1 MNDYTKL
8 MKALVKHSPKEG
20 IWMEDV
26 PDPKCGPGEVRI
38 RITHTA
44 ICGTDKHIFEWD
56 EWAQNNLKLPLIVGH
71 EFCGIIDE
79 VGPHVTHYKVGDR
92 VSGEG
97 HITCG
102 NCRNC
107 RAGKKHLCPE
117 TIGVGVHR
125 DGAFAEYLVIPESN
139 VWPLHED
146 IPSEIAAF
154 FDPLGNA
161 VHTAL
166 AFNITG
172 EDILICGAGPIGMM
186 AAAICK
192 FSGSRNIVVTDI
204 NDYRLNLAK
213 DLGASRTVNPR
224 KEDIGT
230 VFEELGISH
239 GFDVGLEMSG
249 NPEAFNQMISLMYN
263 GGNIALLGLLP
274 NSTKVDWNKVIFK
287 GLNIKGI
294 YGREMYDT
302 WYKMTQ
308 MIRSGLSVSKV
319 LTHHFK
325 IDDFQK
331 AFKVIESGNCG
342 KVVLEW

>member
-1 MNDYTKL
+1 

-20 IWMEDV
+20 IWMKDV

-79 VGPHVTHYKVGDR
+79 VGPQVTHYKIGER

-213 DLGASRTVNPR
+213 ELGASRTVNPR
-224 KEDIGT
+224 KEDIRT

>member
-1 MNDYTKL
+1 

-213 DLGASRTVNPR
+213 DLGASRTVNPS

>member
-1 MNDYTKL
+1 

-213 DLGASRTVNPR
+213 ELGASRTVNPR

-230 VFEELGISH
+230 VFEDLGISH

>member
-1 MNDYTKL
+1 

-26 PDPKCGPGEVRI
+26 PNPKCGPEEVRI

-79 VGPHVTHYKVGDR
+79 VGPQVTHYKVGDR

>member
-1 MNDYTKL
+1 

-79 VGPHVTHYKVGDR
+79 VGPRVTHYKVGDR

>member
-1 MNDYTKL
+1 

-79 VGPHVTHYKVGDR
+79 VGSHVTHYKVGDR

-117 TIGVGVHR
+117 TFGVGVHR

>member
-1 MNDYTKL
+1 

-294 YGREMYDT
+294 YGREMYET

>member
-1 MNDYTKL
+1 
-8 MKALVKHSPKEG
+8 
-20 IWMEDV
+20 
-26 PDPKCGPGEVRI
+26 
-38 RITHTA
+38 
-44 ICGTDKHIFEWD
+44 
-56 EWAQNNLKLPLIVGH
+56 
-71 EFCGIIDE
+71 
-79 VGPHVTHYKVGDR
+79 
-92 VSGEG
+92 
-97 HITCG
+97 
-102 NCRNC
+102 
-107 RAGKKHLCPE
+107 
-117 TIGVGVHR
+117 
-125 DGAFAEYLVIPESN
+125 
-139 VWPLHED
+139 
-146 IPSEIAAF
+146 
-154 FDPLGNA
+154 
-161 VHTAL
+161 
-166 AFNITG
+166 
-172 EDILICGAGPIGMM
+172 M

>member
-1 MNDYTKL
+1 
-8 MKALVKHSPKEG
+8 MKALLKHSPKEG

>member
-1 MNDYTKL
+1 

-79 VGPHVTHYKVGDR
+79 VGPQVTHYNVGDR

>member
-1 MNDYTKL
+1 

-26 PDPKCGPGEVRI
+26 PYPKCGPGEVRI

-79 VGPHVTHYKVGDR
+79 VGSHVTHYKVGDR

-319 LTHHFK
+319 LTHHYK
-325 IDDFQK
+325 IDDFQE

>member
-1 MNDYTKL
+1 

-71 EFCGIIDE
+71 EFCGIIDK
-79 VGPHVTHYKVGDR
+79 VGPQVTHYKVGDR

-230 VFEELGISH
+230 VFEDLGISH

>member
-1 MNDYTKL
+1 

-56 EWAQNNLKLPLIVGH
+56 EWAQNNLNLPLIVGH

-79 VGPHVTHYKVGDR
+79 VGPQVTHYNVGDR

-224 KEDIGT
+224 KEDIGS

>member
-1 MNDYTKL
+1 

-294 YGREMYDT
+294 YGREIYDT

>member
-1 MNDYTKL
+1 

-79 VGPHVTHYKVGDR
+79 VGPQVTHYKVGDR

-107 RAGKKHLCPE
+107 RAGKKHLCPD

>member
-1 MNDYTKL
+1 
-8 MKALVKHSPKEG
+8 MKALVKHSPKKG

-213 DLGASRTVNPR
+213 DLGATRTVNPR
-224 KEDIGT
+224 KEDIGS

-249 NPEAFNQMISLMYN
+249 NPDAFNQMISLMYN

-319 LTHHFK
+319 LTHHYK
-325 IDDFQK
+325 IDDFQE

>member
-1 MNDYTKL
+1 

-224 KEDIGT
+224 KENIGT

>member
-1 MNDYTKL
+1 

-79 VGPHVTHYKVGDR
+79 VGPHVTYYKVGDR

>member
-1 MNDYTKL
+1 

-213 DLGASRTVNPR
+213 DLGATRTVNPR
-224 KEDIGT
+224 KEDIGS

-249 NPEAFNQMISLMYN
+249 NADAFNQMISLMYN

>member
-1 MNDYTKL
+1 

-71 EFCGIIDE
+71 EFCGIIDA